1 MRYISQKG
9 LTLIELLIVVNIV
22 AVLVGVASITVSE
35 HNDEA
40 RFMEVYNVLPQII
53 RSQKF
58 HYMKHNQYYAA
69 NHNELEDHGVD
80 LSEVRYFS
88 YSTFPNEFEAFSVR
102 ADARAWAAG
111 GWALCQHM
119 GDSPWSC
126 DGSLIRRNWLPE

>member
-22 AVLVGVASITVSE
+22 AVLVGVASITLSE
-35 HNDEA
+35 YSDEA
-40 RFMEVYNVLPQII
+40 RCMEVYNVLPQII

-80 LSEVRYFS
+80 LSEVEYFS
-88 YSTFPNEFEAFSVR
+88 YSTFPNEFEAF
-102 ADARAWAAG
+102 
-111 GWALCQHM
+111 
-119 GDSPWSC
+119 
-126 DGSLIRRNWLPE
+126 